1 MIPEVSS
8 TLGAQTD
15 PHDPKS
21 IASKVQAMFMEV
33 MIKAMEDSVGAED
46 GLFGSSS
53 ASEIYRGM
61 FREQLGATMGEKIGG
76 SLKDELEKG
85 MRNSANRILLPEN
98 NSQLPDLNELKGM
111 DSLSGSVLAGAS
123 KAFHVPLPA
132 AVQPSLQ
139 ALPVSGVVTSEVG
152 WRKDP
157 FSGAMKYH
165 KGTDI
170 AAAAGTSIRAVAS
183 GVVVES
189 GPKGEYGNA
198 VVIKTDDGRRMLYG
212 HNSENYVRVGDRVEE
227 GASIA
232 AVGATGRA
240 TGPHV
245 HFEVTE

>member
-1 MIPEVSS
+1 MISAVGTSIAP
-8 TLGAQTD
+8 QTD
-15 PHDPKS
+15 PMDPKT

-53 ASEIYRGM
+53 TSEIYRGM

-76 SLKDELEKG
+76 TLKDELEKG
-85 MRNSANRILLPEN
+85 MKNAANKLLTPDSPRHLPELGEL
-98 NSQLPDLNELKGM
+98 QGLNM
-111 DSLSGSVLAGAS
+111 
-123 KAFHVPLPA
+123 
-132 AVQPSLQ
+132 
-139 ALPVSGVVTSEVG
+139 PVSGIVTSEVG

-157 FSGAMKYH
+157 FSGNMTFH

-170 AAAAGTSIRAVAS
+170 AAAAGTSIHAVAS
-183 GVVVES
+183 GVVTES
-189 GPKGEYGNA
+189 GPKGGFGNA
-198 VVIKTDDGRRMLYG
+198 VVIKTDDGRHMLYG
-212 HNSENYVRVGDRVEE
+212 HNSANFVRVGDRVEQ
-227 GASIA
+227 GAPIA

>member
-1 MIPEVSS
+1 MIPAVHS
-8 TLGAQTD
+8 TSGAKTD
-15 PHDPKS
+15 PLDPKS

-53 ASEIYRGM
+53 TSEIYRGM

-76 SLKDELEKG
+76 SLKEELEKG
-85 MRNSANRILLPEN
+85 MKNSTNKVLTPNA
-98 NSQLPDLNELKGM
+98 DLEMSNLGELQGM
-111 DSLSGSVLAGAS
+111 DTRSGFVLAGELEAV
-123 KAFHVPLPA
+123 HPPA
-132 AVQPSLQ
+132 PRVVQPS
-139 ALPVSGVVTSEVG
+139 LPVSGVVSSEVG
-152 WRKDP
+152 WRKDQ

-170 AAAAGTSIRAVAS
+170 AAASGTSIRAVAA

-189 GPKGEYGNA
+189 GPKGEYGNT

-212 HNSENYVRVGDRVEE
+212 HNSENFVRVGDRVEM
-227 GASIA
+227 GTSIA

-245 HFEVTE
+245 HFEVID

>member
-1 MIPEVSS
+1 M
-8 TLGAQTD
+8 GA
-15 PHDPKS
+15 
-21 IASKVQAMFMEV
+21 
-33 MIKAMEDSVGAED
+33 
-46 GLFGSSS
+46 
-53 ASEIYRGM
+53 
-61 FREQLGATMGEKIGG
+61 
-76 SLKDELEKG
+76 
-85 MRNSANRILLPEN
+85 
-98 NSQLPDLNELKGM
+98 
-111 DSLSGSVLAGAS
+111 LSGSVLAGAS
-123 KAFHVPLPA
+123 KAVHTPVPRV
-132 AVQPSLQ
+132 VQPSPQ

-212 HNSENYVRVGDRVEE
+212 HNSENFVRVGDRVEQ
-227 GASIA
+227 GSSIA

-245 HFEVTE
+245 HFEVMD

>member
-1 MIPEVSS
+1 
-8 TLGAQTD
+8 
-15 PHDPKS
+15 
-21 IASKVQAMFMEV
+21 
-33 MIKAMEDSVGAED
+33 
-46 GLFGSSS
+46 
-53 ASEIYRGM
+53 
-61 FREQLGATMGEKIGG
+61 MGDKIGG

-85 MRNSANRILLPEN
+85 MKNSADKLLMPDAD
-98 NSQLPDLNELKGM
+98 SKLPDLDDLKGM
-111 DSLSGSVLAGAS
+111 DTLSGSVLAGAS
-123 KAFHVPLPA
+123 KAVHSPLPRV
-132 AVQPSLQ
+132 VQPSLQ

-157 FSGAMKYH
+157 FSGEMKYH

-212 HNSENYVRVGDRVEE
+212 HNSENFVRVGDRVEE

-245 HFEVTE
+245 HFEVMD

>member
-1 MIPEVSS
+1 MIPGISS
-8 TLGAQTD
+8 AIVPQA
-15 PHDPKS
+15 DPKDPKA
-21 IASKVQAMFMEV
+21 IAAKVQAMFMEV

-53 ASEIYRGM
+53 TSEIYRGM

-76 SLKDELEKG
+76 SLMEELEKG
-85 MRNSANRILLPEN
+85 MKKSDNSGLSLDTPAP
-98 NSQLPDLNELKGM
+98 LPDLSDLRGLS
-111 DSLSGSVLAGAS
+111 SLSGAALANAS
-123 KAFHVPLPA
+123 KAVN
-132 AVQPSLQ
+132 

-170 AAAAGTSIRAVAS
+170 AAPQGTSIRAVAP

-189 GPKGEYGNA
+189 GAKGEYGNA

-212 HNSENYVRVGDRVEE
+212 HNSSNFVRVGDRVEQ
-227 GASIA
+227 GDSIA
-232 AVGATGRA
+232 AVGSTGRA

-245 HFEVTE
+245 HFEVIE